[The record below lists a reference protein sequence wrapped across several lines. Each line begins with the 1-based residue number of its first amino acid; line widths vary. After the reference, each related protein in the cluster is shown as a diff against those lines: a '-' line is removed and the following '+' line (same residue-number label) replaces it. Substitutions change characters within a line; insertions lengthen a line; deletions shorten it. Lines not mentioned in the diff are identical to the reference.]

1 MNDPEAPPPE
11 RDQTGLPASL
21 FKEMVDAT
29 ANPFLVVDPRGT
41 FVFASRSV
49 TPLIGWEP
57 TELIGTNLADH
68 LPSDELE
75 RAARAFEEV
84 RTVGRT
90 DYSIPMIF
98 RINTKH
104 HGPRWFEVGAIAPPF
119 ISYDGLALR
128 LRSWEHNH
136 HFNQFLAALS
146 GSAPFSEV
154 AEHLCRSISLSLGVE
169 GALIHYGFDGYEF
182 RWTDGAGVSR
192 ACAPSDGGPWHRA
205 ALTNQQVN
213 ATLADLPPRA
223 RVPAEEAGL
232 AGVWCVPL
240 PISSQLPPAVL
251 SVWRRFP
258 GPPLLGHQMGLESQA
273 SYAQLAIQ
281 KWIEHQRLIHI
292 AGHDGLT
299 GVANRATFR
308 ERLAEALAIGEGELA
323 VAFCDLDAFKPIN
336 DTHGHHVGDQVLVQV
351 ADRLRT
357 ALRVGDDLA
366 RLGGDEFTVLLRN
379 VSDEAAANHL
389 AERMLASMT
398 APLHIDDLEITIG
411 LSIGIALVSPG
422 LTADTLLALA
432 DGALYEAKRNGGCQA
447 RVARR

>member
-1 MNDPEAPPPE
+1 MSDPHAQPPE
-11 RDQTGLPASL
+11 RDHLDLPASVFREL
-21 FKEMVDAT
+21 VEAT
-29 ANPFLVVDPRGT
+29 AYPFLVVDEQGT

-49 TPLIGWEP
+49 SALLGWEP
-57 TELIGTNLADH
+57 RDLIGTNLTEY
-68 LPSDELE
+68 LPPDELE
-75 RAARAFEEV
+75 RAAIAFGEV
-84 RTVGRT
+84 RTAGRS

-104 HGPRWFEVGAIAPPF
+104 HGTRWFEVGAIAPHLVSF
-119 ISYDGLALR
+119 NGLALR

-136 HFNQFLAALS
+136 HFNLFLAALT

-154 AEHLCRSISLSLGVE
+154 AEHLCRSITLSLGVE

-192 ACAPSDGGPWHRA
+192 ACAPSTEGPWHRA

-213 ATLADLPPRA
+213 ATLEDLPPRA
-223 RVPAEEAGL
+223 RIPAEEAGL
-232 AGVWCVPL
+232 AGVWSVPL
-240 PISSQLPPAVL
+240 TVSSHLPPAVL

-258 GPPLLGHQMGLESQA
+258 GPPLLGHQMGLDSQA
-273 SYAQLAIQ
+273 RYAQLAIQ
-281 KWIEHQRLIHI
+281 KWVEHQRLIHI

-379 VSDEAAANHL
+379 VSDEASANHL
-389 AERMLASMT
+389 AERMLASMAT
-398 APLHIDDLEITIG
+398 PLYIDDLAITIG
-411 LSIGIALVSPG
+411 LSIGIALVTPG

-447 RVARR
+447 CIAQR